1 MIVEKV
7 NKETRQVVAVYE
19 APEIV
24 FTDSTLQMGNQ
35 MISLSGNKYMFR
47 EQLKVEEPVVT
58 T

>member
-7 NKETRQVVAVYE
+7 NKETQQVVAVYE
-19 APEIV
+19 ASEIV

-47 EQLKVEEPVVT
+47 EQLKVNVIGGR
-58 T
+58 